1 MAEYVADKGLEGS
14 GPAKVINGIAP
25 PGFRFA
31 LYALF
36 GVIATAGVT
45 IAVTEGKTTDA
56 LVNGGGLVLML
67 GLAFLDSKS
76 QEGQVSSARMVMD
89 NPELGKD
96 VYNDENVA
104 KIDNVGVNTGEYSVM
119 GADDGSPK
127 IQTAADL
134 FGSLDDP

>member
-1 MAEYVADKGLEGS
+1 MSLIKGTSLLFFISNVFSPLMIVQLSLEGS

-56 LVNGGGLVLML
+56 LVNGESIV
-67 GLAFLDSKS
+67 
-76 QEGQVSSARMVMD
+76 E
-89 NPELGKD
+89 
-96 VYNDENVA
+96 
-104 KIDNVGVNTGEYSVM
+104 
-119 GADDGSPK
+119 
-127 IQTAADL
+127 
-134 FGSLDDP
+134 